1 VRETTDRVSAYS
13 DSVFAVIVTIM
24 VLQLRP
30 PASPHISALYALWPT
45 AVSYGVS
52 YVFIAIIWVNH
63 HHLMRFVKTPTQSL
77 IWTNFLHLFFVSLLP
92 FTTEWMA
99 KTRLATVPVM
109 AYAGLFVCA
118 DGLYNIFERQILEGA
133 TDIDDRGRRL
143 ARIRALLAL
152 VLFASAVFGALIQ
165 PWIGFSLVCAALVL
179 HLQPDVRSIPFT
191 RRVSLHTGVKRIN
204 R

>member
-30 PASPHISALYALWPT
+30 PASPHISALFSLWPT
-45 AVSYGVS
+45 AVSYLVS
-52 YVFIAIIWVNH
+52 YVFIAIIWINH
-63 HHLMRFVKTPTQSL
+63 HHLMRFVTTSTQSL
-77 IWTNFLHLFFVSLLP
+77 IWTNFVHLFFVSLLP

-118 DGLYNIFERQILEGA
+118 DALYIIFERQILQGA
-133 TDIDDRGRRL
+133 SDIDDRSRRL

-152 VLFASAVFGALIQ
+152 VLFGSAVLGALIQ

-179 HLQPDVRSIPFT
+179 HLQPDVRSIPLF
-191 RRVSLHTGVKRIN
+191 RRASRHTDVEAH
-204 R
+204 

>member
-30 PASPHISALYALWPT
+30 PASPHISALFSLWPT
-45 AVSYGVS
+45 AVSYLVS
-52 YVFIAIIWVNH
+52 YVFIAIIWINH
-63 HHLMRFVKTPTQSL
+63 HHLMRFVNTPTQSL
-77 IWTNFLHLFFVSLLP
+77 IWTNFVHLFFVSLLP

-118 DGLYNIFERQILEGA
+118 DGLYIIFERQILQGA

-152 VLFASAVFGALIQ
+152 VLFGSAVLGALIQ

-179 HLQPDVRSIPFT
+179 HLQPDVRSIPLF
-191 RRVSLHTGVKRIN
+191 RRASPHTDVETH
-204 R
+204 

>member
-45 AVSYGVS
+45 AVSYVVS

-152 VLFASAVFGALIQ
+152 VLFGSAVLGALIQ

-179 HLQPDVRSIPFT
+179 HLQPDVRSIPLT
-191 RRVSLHTGVKRIN
+191 RRVSLHTQVKRIN

>member
-1 VRETTDRVSAYS
+1 MRETTDRVSAYS

-30 PASPHISALYALWPT
+30 PASPHISALSALWPT
-45 AVSYGVS
+45 AVSYVVS
-52 YVFIAIIWVNH
+52 YVFIAIIWINH

-77 IWTNFLHLFFVSLLP
+77 IWTNFVHLFFVSLLP

-109 AYAGLFVCA
+109 VYAGLFVCA
-118 DGLYNIFERQILEGA
+118 SGLYNIFERQILQGA

-143 ARIRALLAL
+143 SRFRALLAL
-152 VLFASAVFGALIQ
+152 VLFGSAVLGALIQ
-165 PWIGFSLVCAALVL
+165 PWIGFSLICAGLVL
-179 HLQPDVRSIPFT
+179 HLQPDVRSIPFS
-191 RRVSLHTGVKRIN
+191 RRVSPHTDVETH
-204 R
+204 

>member
-1 VRETTDRVSAYS
+1 LSRSWW
-13 DSVFAVIVTIM
+13 
-24 VLQLRP
+24 LQLRP

-45 AVSYGVS
+45 AVSYVVS

-152 VLFASAVFGALIQ
+152 MLFGSAVLGALIQ

-191 RRVSLHTGVKRIN
+191 RRVSLHTEVKRIS